1 MLKVKAN
8 VKNKLCMTQFEEK
21 KYSTKNNASPAK
33 NLNQP
38 PYIKQLIPKLKQ
50 DLYLLKQS

>member
-8 VKNKLCMTQFEEK
+8 VNNKLYMTQFEEK
-21 KYSTKNNASPAK
+21 KYCTKNNASPAK